1 MSNNRNTPYTPVSL
15 VTETPTIEQ
24 VVTETL
30 ETLSLVTETPTIVA
44 YTPEQIQEF
53 TIKFINAEFATGNR
67 PELAK
72 YVSIS
77 FNSTDLEALKIAEY
91 KREQLTANARDLIR
105 KQDRVNGMLDD
116 IAKIEDKMSAI
127 VNANPKVTALAL
139 ILREQDK
146 NATIAL
152 DAVK

>member
-1 MSNNRNTPYTPVSL
+1 MSKNSYTPNTPVSL
-15 VTETPTIEQ
+15 VTETPTIDQ
-24 VVTETL
+24 LVTETL
-30 ETLSLVTETPTIVA
+30 ATLETVIETSVIVA
-44 YTPEQIQEF
+44 YTPEQIQDF
-53 TIKFINAEFATGNR
+53 TVKFINAEFGTGNH

-105 KQDRVNGMLDD
+105 KQDRVNAMLDD
-116 IAKIEDKMSAI
+116 VAKIEEKMKAI
-127 VNANPKVTALAL
+127 VNSNPKVTALAL

-146 NATIAL
+146 NASTEIL
-152 DAVK
+152 K

>member
-1 MSNNRNTPYTPVSL
+1 MSNNRNTPNI
-15 VTETPTIEQ
+15 ET

-30 ETLSLVTETPTIVA
+30 ETLSLVLETPTIVA
-44 YTPEQIQEF
+44 YTPEQIQDF
-53 TIKFINAEFATGNR
+53 TVKFINAEFGTGNH

-91 KREQLTANARDLIR
+91 KREQLTASARDLIR
-105 KQDRVNGMLDD
+105 KQDRVNSLLDEVS
-116 IAKIEDKMSAI
+116 KIEEKMKAI
-127 VNANPKVTALAL
+127 VNGNPKVTALAL

-152 DAVK
+152 DDVK